1 MKSKRKLNAWE
12 IADNL
17 VDALHQA
24 AAENEET
31 LNDELRRSGYDP
43 NEVRQ
48 RGQAFIEGLKGR
60 VRLAQAQR
68 RQELLMGV
76 LSRIKSSISSISD
89 PEQRIHRWMSQEFGN
104 EIPNSTLQ
112 ALYHKLKTN
121 EHEDL
126 ESLAQ
131 DAELLRMWE
140 KIESEADEGAR
151 SE

>member
-1 MKSKRKLNAWE
+1 MKSQRKLNAWE

-24 AAENEET
+24 ATENEET

-60 VRLAQAQR
+60 VRLAQAQK
-68 RQELLMGV
+68 RQERLIGILARV
-76 LSRIKSSISSISD
+76 KSSFSSIPD
-89 PEQRIHRWMSQEFGN
+89 AKHQINKWITEEVAN
-104 EIPNSTLQ
+104 EVSKPALQ
-112 ALYHKLKTN
+112 AFYHKL
-121 EHEDL
+121 ESVDEEDI

-131 DAELLRMWE
+131 DAELLRIWE
-140 KIESEADEGAR
+140 GMVTEGNDG
-151 SE
+151 EQE